1 MMSSETLI
9 LLTQS
14 CTLNYVMQGRV
25 QRFCV
30 NQIFTLLNS
39 AGSHKHTCPWPRRW
53 AVVGA
58 EQSKYGWCWY
68 LMLYWY
74 WSVRMYCDQ
83 YFSLSPVCTAEA
95 SSKRKPVC
103 LSAATLKC
111 QSPEQAVCSASPKSR
126 DSAAPDKLGC
136 SVTMTTHRQSTQR
149 QEVVLYDQAE
159 DETHLYKHMKTHA
172 WKRRATQAE
181 RGGWTPTRLQ
191 HPTGPHPEVTRL

>member
-1 MMSSETLI
+1 MSSETLI

-30 NQIFTLLNS
+30 NQFFTLLNS
-39 AGSHKHTCPWPRRW
+39 AGSHKHTCPWPRRTMDRCGLSM
-53 AVVGA
+53 VLEGLGA
-58 EQSKYGWCWY
+58 EQSKYGGYWY
-68 LMLYWY
+68 LMLNWY
-74 WSVRMYCDQ
+74 WSVRVYCDQ

-103 LSAATLKC
+103 ASAATLKYH
-111 QSPEQAVCSASPKSR
+111 SPEQAVCSASPKSR

-149 QEVVLYDQAE
+149 QKVVLCDQAE
-159 DETHLYKHMKTHA
+159 DETHLYKHMKT
-172 WKRRATQAE
+172 RA
-181 RGGWTPTRLQ
+181 
-191 HPTGPHPEVTRL
+191 